1 MLAGGKQV
9 PDDRWID
16 AAEAARRLEV
26 KPATLY
32 AYVSRGLLTRRRHA
46 DGRRSLFDPAEIAAL
61 RRRRST
67 EPAGAFAFTSAIT
80 SLGPDRPFFRGRDAL
95 ELARTSTYEAVADW
109 LWTGNDHPSRQP
121 WVARSQAVAAAV
133 AAQTALPREALAL
146 DRLQLV
152 VTTLG
157 VMDPMRFNL
166 DADAVVAT
174 ARSLIAGMV
183 DALPSVSRRKQS
195 ATTSIP
201 HRLWPKLTAR
211 APDGALVDTLRAA
224 LILLADHELAA
235 STVAARVAASV
246 KADPYAVV
254 AAALGVVG
262 GPMHGGASLGA
273 ERLLAQM
280 RHPQDAPR
288 VIGERLREG
297 DRIPGVGH
305 AVYNHG
311 DARGILLFELLRAAA
326 PGHPKL
332 AAADAALA
340 EVSSRGLPAP
350 NSDFAVATLTAM
362 CDMPIGSGEAI
373 FAIARTAGWVAHAM
387 EEYTRRSPFR
397 PRASY
402 IGPAPPQWVN

>member
-1 MLAGGKQV
+1 M
-9 PDDRWID
+9 PDDHWID

-32 AYVSRGLLTRRRHA
+32 AYVSRGLLTRRRHT

-61 RRRRST
+61 HRRGSNDQ
-67 EPAGAFAFTSAIT
+67 AGPFAFTSAIT
-80 SLGPDRPFFRGRDAL
+80 SLGADRPFFRGRDAL
-95 ELARTSTYEAVADW
+95 QLARTSSYESVAGW
-109 LWTGNDHPSRQP
+109 LWTGTDGEGQQP
-121 WVARSQAVAAAV
+121 WVARDAAVHAAV
-133 AAQTALPREALAL
+133 AAQAALPRDVLSL
-146 DRLQLV
+146 DRLQLI

-174 ARSLIAGMV
+174 ARSLIAGMI
-183 DALPSVSRRKQS
+183 DALPSVSRRKP
-195 ATTSIP
+195 TTTASVP
-201 HRLWPKLTAR
+201 LRLWPKLTAR
-211 APDGALVDTLRAA
+211 APDQPLVDTLRAA

-280 RHPQDAPR
+280 RNPDDAPR

-305 AVYNHG
+305 AVYKNG
-311 DARGILLFELLRAAA
+311 DARGLLLFELLRAAA
-326 PGHPKL
+326 PRHPKL
-332 AAADAALA
+332 AAAEAALA
-340 EVSSRGLPAP
+340 EVNARGLPAP
-350 NSDFAVATLTAM
+350 NSDFAVATLTAI
-362 CDMPIGSGEAI
+362 CDMPVGSGEAI
-373 FAIARTAGWVAHAM
+373 FAIARTAGWIAHAM

-402 IGPAPPQWVN
+402 VGPDPEPAIT